1 MDIFPKVNILLIS
14 PNMIVF
20 TNVVAQ
26 AGYILDFLYR
36 FFSLGCFPITAN
48 EPTIGD
54 SLSFLIII
62 LIQQSI

>member
-26 AGYILDFLYR
+26 AGYILDFYID
-36 FFSLGCFPITAN
+36 FFLWVVFRLRRMN
-48 EPTIGD
+48 
-54 SLSFLIII
+54 
-62 LIQQSI
+62 QQLVIRLVF